1 MRWSQERLQYLT
13 IKFIIDRNDVSVVTM
28 NTGKVVRQ
36 HFRSDCEQKVGRRL
50 IKSSFLPITMVW
62 R

>member
-28 NTGKVVRQ
+28 NTGKVALQVCGLT
-36 HFRSDCEQKVGRRL
+36 CEQKVGRRVM
-50 IKSSFLPITMVW
+50 KSQFLPITNTSS
-62 R
+62 